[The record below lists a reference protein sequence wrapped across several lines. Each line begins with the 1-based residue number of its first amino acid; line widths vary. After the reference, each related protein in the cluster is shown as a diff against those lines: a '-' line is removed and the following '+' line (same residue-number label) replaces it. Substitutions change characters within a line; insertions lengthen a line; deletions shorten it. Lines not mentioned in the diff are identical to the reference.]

1 MTDTADTADTAV
13 QPTSPA
19 AAPLPASRSTS
30 TRGGLI
36 ALVVVAVLVALPFVG
51 VPIPG
56 VLPGEISSPGSLQV
70 LAIGL
75 VFAGIAVRYDIVFG
89 FTGLLSFGHALF
101 VALGAYGTNLLME
114 STGLPYAVA
123 VPLTVVLVAV
133 IAALLGGVALRVGG
147 VAFAMVTLAYAE
159 VFSILLLADP
169 LRISGG
175 EEGLALVSDGVP
187 DLLRGVVNI
196 RNRYWLALVFLV
208 VAYVI
213 ARMVT
218 ASRAGRVWEAIREN
232 EDRVELLGLKPLP
245 FKLVSFVI
253 GASLATL
260 GGGVYLLLVRGA
272 NPSLASADFTLA
284 LLVMVVL
291 GGAGRLWGAAIGGML
306 YGLLTLRLSALGTSG
321 VLDGLPDPIEGVLS
335 EPLFVLGTL
344 FVLLMLFAPGGM
356 AGISDRLRST
366 LRRADGAA
374 PTTRAPGTPP

>member
-1 MTDTADTADTAV
+1 MTDTADTTV
-13 QPTSPA
+13 RPTSPA
-19 AAPLPASRSTS
+19 AAPLPTTRAT
-30 TRGGLI
+30 TARGGLI
-36 ALVVVAVLVALPFVG
+36 ALVVIAVLAMLPFVG
-51 VPIPG
+51 IPIPG
-56 VLPGEISSPGSLQV
+56 VLPGAISSPGSLQV

-75 VFAGIAVRYDIVFG
+75 VFAGIAVSYDIVFG

-114 STGLPYAVA
+114 STGLPYVAA
-123 VPLTVVLVAV
+123 VPLTVLVVAV

-208 VAYVI
+208 VAYAI

-232 EDRVELLGLKPLP
+232 EDRVELLGLRPLP

-291 GGAGRLWGAAIGGML
+291 GGAGRLWGAAIGGMV

-374 PTTRAPGTPP
+374 PTPRAPGTPP

>member
-1 MTDTADTADTAV
+1 MTDTADAAV

-36 ALVVVAVLVALPFVG
+36 ALVVVAVLAALPFVG

-75 VFAGIAVRYDIVFG
+75 VFAGIAVSYDIVFG

>member
-1 MTDTADTADTAV
+1 MTDTADTAV

-36 ALVVVAVLVALPFVG
+36 ALVVVAVLAALPFVG

-75 VFAGIAVRYDIVFG
+75 VFAGIAVSYDIVFG

-133 IAALLGGVALRVGG
+133 ITALLGGVALRVGG
-147 VAFAMVTLAYAE
+147 VAFAMVTLAYAG

-208 VAYVI
+208 VAYVV

-321 VLDGLPDPIEGVLS
+321 VLEGLPDPIEGALS

>member
-1 MTDTADTADTAV
+1 MTDTADTTV
-13 QPTSPA
+13 RPTSPA
-19 AAPLPASRSTS
+19 AAPLPTTRAT
-30 TRGGLI
+30 TARGGLI
-36 ALVVVAVLVALPFVG
+36 ALVVVAVLAVLPFVG
-51 VPIPG
+51 IPIPG
-56 VLPGEISSPGSLQV
+56 VLPGAISSPGSLQV

-75 VFAGIAVRYDIVFG
+75 VFAGIAVSYDIVFG

-114 STGLPYAVA
+114 STGLPYVAA
-123 VPLTVVLVAV
+123 VPLTVLVVAV

-208 VAYVI
+208 IAYAI

-291 GGAGRLWGAAIGGML
+291 GGAGRLWGAAIGGMV

-374 PTTRAPGTPP
+374 PTPRAPGTPP

>member
-1 MTDTADTADTAV
+1 MTDTADTAV

-36 ALVVVAVLVALPFVG
+36 ALVVVAVLAALPFVG

-75 VFAGIAVRYDIVFG
+75 VFAGIAVSYDIVFG

-356 AGISDRLRST
+356 AGMSDRLRST

>member
-1 MTDTADTADTAV
+1 MTDTADTAV

-36 ALVVVAVLVALPFVG
+36 ALVVVAVLAALPFVG

-75 VFAGIAVRYDIVFG
+75 VFAGIAVSYDIVFG

>member
-75 VFAGIAVRYDIVFG
+75 VFAGIAVSYDIVFG

>member
-1 MTDTADTADTAV
+1 MPDTADTAV

-36 ALVVVAVLVALPFVG
+36 ALVVVAVLAALPFVG

-75 VFAGIAVRYDIVFG
+75 VFAGIAVSYDIVFG

-101 VALGAYGTNLLME
+101 VALGAYGTNLLMK

>member
-1 MTDTADTADTAV
+1 MTDTADTAV

-36 ALVVVAVLVALPFVG
+36 ALVVVAVLAALPFVG

-75 VFAGIAVRYDIVFG
+75 VFAGIAVSYDIVFG

-147 VAFAMVTLAYAE
+147 VAFAMVTLAYAG

-208 VAYVI
+208 VAYVV

-321 VLDGLPDPIEGVLS
+321 VLDGLPDPIEGALS

>member
-1 MTDTADTADTAV
+1 MTDTADTAV

-36 ALVVVAVLVALPFVG
+36 ALVVVAVLAALPFVG

-75 VFAGIAVRYDIVFG
+75 VFAGIAVSYDIVFG

-208 VAYVI
+208 VAYVV

>member
-1 MTDTADTADTAV
+1 MTDTADTAV

-36 ALVVVAVLVALPFVG
+36 ALVVVAVLAALPFVG

-75 VFAGIAVRYDIVFG
+75 VFAGIAVSYDIVFG

-101 VALGAYGTNLLME
+101 VALGAYGTNLLMK

-159 VFSILLLADP
+159 VFSLLLLADP

>member
-1 MTDTADTADTAV
+1 MTDTADTAV
-13 QPTSPA
+13 RPTSPA

-36 ALVVVAVLVALPFVG
+36 ALVVVAVLAALPFVG

-75 VFAGIAVRYDIVFG
+75 VFAGIAVSYDIVFG

-356 AGISDRLRST
+356 AGMSDRLRST

>member
-1 MTDTADTADTAV
+1 MTDTADTAV

-36 ALVVVAVLVALPFVG
+36 ALVVVAVLAALPFVG

-75 VFAGIAVRYDIVFG
+75 VFAGIAVSYDIVFG

-101 VALGAYGTNLLME
+101 VALGAYGTNLLMK

>member
-1 MTDTADTADTAV
+1 MTDTADTAV

-36 ALVVVAVLVALPFVG
+36 ALVVVAVLAALPFVG

-75 VFAGIAVRYDIVFG
+75 VFAGIAVSYDIVFG

-208 VAYVI
+208 VAYVV

-344 FVLLMLFAPGGM
+344 FVLLMLFTPGGM